1 MTSESR
7 SKLALSTSAQSLVL
21 AISVGLLA
29 FGSYLW
35 QLTEPFYLQMYD
47 SGVYTAAAMHLVSG
61 QLPYRDFVFVQPP
74 GILLIMSPVA
84 LFCRVFGSHDGFI
97 LARVMSAFVTALDVS
112 LLAWLVRRSG
122 RIAMLIAG
130 CGLAL
135 TPVAVFF
142 SSGVRLEPYCI
153 CLVLLGSLTIFSSR
167 GTRGKVTSRRLAV
180 GGLLFG
186 LAALVEFWAVFPFIA
201 LVICL
206 VPRYRSRVFVFIG
219 AAGGALAVLALPF
232 LLSSPKNFVSE
243 VFLEQLSRPGG
254 SESILWRVTDMTGFS
269 ATSVAPTSK
278 EALVA
283 FVVFI
288 LVVAWAF
295 YRRFKFED
303 VDTFLLLA
311 ALITVLGLLAAP
323 TAYTDYSYFA
333 QPFLFGL
340 LGICIAR
347 LGPLTR
353 RLSDRVSPS
362 TALRTFVSYVGVLSG
377 ALLIVALVLYVTT
390 FYSVKE
396 RLFGTSAE
404 GIAQVTSRIPAGTCV
419 VYFEAGVGVLANRLL
434 SKNPHCPDI
443 VDPFGMSMAWGYE
456 VAAPAPTFVAEWKSF
471 FAAAQFVVLKGP
483 VSGSLFANASYSY
496 AYLIPWNRNFTTWFS
511 NNFHLVSGQSAF
523 YIYEKNPKYGTDPK
537 I

>member
-1 MTSESR
+1 MI
-7 SKLALSTSAQSLVL
+7 

-29 FGSYLW
+29 LGSYLW
-35 QLTEPFYLQMYD
+35 QLTEPFYLQLYD
-47 SGVYTAAAMHLVSG
+47 SGVYTAAALHLVSG
-61 QLPYRDFVFVQPP
+61 ELPYRDFVFVQPP

-84 LFCRVFGSHDGFI
+84 LFSRVFGTHDGFI
-97 LARVMSAFVTALDVS
+97 LARVMSAFVTALNVS

-153 CLVLLGSLTIFSSR
+153 CLVLLGSLTIFSSD
-167 GTRGKVTSRRLAV
+167 GTRGQVTSRRLAV

-206 VPRYRSRVFVFIG
+206 VPRFRLRVLVFIG
-219 AAGGALAVLALPF
+219 AAGGALVVLALPF

-254 SESILWRVTDMTGFS
+254 SASILWRVTDMTGFS
-269 ATSVAPTSK
+269 ATSIAPTTR
-278 EALVA
+278 EAVVA

-288 LVVAWAF
+288 LVVACAF
-295 YRRFKFED
+295 HRRFKFED

-311 ALITVLGLLAAP
+311 ALITILGLLAAP

-340 LGICIAR
+340 LGICVAR
-347 LGPLTR
+347 LGLFTR
-353 RLSDRVSPS
+353 RWIDRVSLS
-362 TALRTFVSYVGVLSG
+362 IALRKFVSYVGVLSG

-396 RLFGTSAE
+396 RPFVTSAE
-404 GIAQVTSRIPAGTCV
+404 GIAQIASRIPAGSCV
-419 VYFEAGVGVLANRLL
+419 VYFEVGVGILANRFLT
-434 SKNPHCPDI
+434 SNPHCPDI

-456 VAAPAPTFVAEWKSF
+456 VAAPASAFVAEWKSY
-471 FAAAQFVVLKGP
+471 FAAARFVVLKGP
-483 VSGSLFANASYSY
+483 VSGSLFKNAGYSY
-496 AYLIPWNRNFTTWFS
+496 QYLIPWNRNFTAWFT
-511 NNFHLVSGQSAF
+511 NNFHLISGQSAF
-523 YIYEKNPKYGTDPK
+523 YIYEKNPKNGSDGAS
-537 I
+537 